1 MRTKFSAVTDMTDAR
16 AAYSGWEERSTTR
29 ALHSA
34 RRRAVERS
42 RRIVAAAR
50 EIVAECGLD
59 GLTVQK
65 VRERTGLSLRAFYQ
79 RFVSKDDLL
88 VAVFEETLRDA
99 ATMLAAKTAAV
110 TDPVE
115 RLRMLVTGIFTGGI
129 SDDVLKQS
137 VPLSHEHLRLAE
149 ARPAELRFALEPLT
163 ALLAE
168 HLAVGIEAG
177 VVRLSDPRRLAVL
190 VLHLVFAQIHA
201 VVLGTVEERDVEH
214 SGRELWEFCW
224 RAVAR

>member
-1 MRTKFSAVTDMTDAR
+1 MADAR
-16 AAYSGWEERSTTR
+16 AAYSGWEERSTAR
-29 ALHSA
+29 VLHSA
-34 RRRAVERS
+34 HRRAAERG

-50 EIVAECGLD
+50 EIVAESGLD

-79 RFVSKDDLL
+79 RFVGKDDLL

-99 ATMLAAKTAAV
+99 ATSLAARIAAV
-110 TDPVE
+110 PDPVE

-129 SDDVLKQS
+129 SDDALKQS
-137 VPLSHEHLRLAE
+137 APLSHEHLRLAD

-163 ALLAE
+163 VLLAE
-168 HLAVGIEAG
+168 HLAAGIEAG
-177 VVRLSDPRRLAVL
+177 VVRRSDPRRLAVL

-201 VVLGTVEERDVEH
+201 VVLGTVEERDVER
-214 SGRELWEFCW
+214 SGGELWEFCW
-224 RAVAR
+224 RAVAEESDP

>member
-1 MRTKFSAVTDMTDAR
+1 MGDASAV
-16 AAYSGWEERSTTR
+16 YSGWEERSTAR
-29 ALHSA
+29 MLHSA
-34 RRRAVERS
+34 RRRTVERS

-50 EIVAECGLD
+50 EIVAEFGLD

-65 VRERTGLSLRAFYQ
+65 VRERTDLSLRGFYQ
-79 RFVSKDDLL
+79 RFGGKDDLL

-99 ATMLAAKTAAV
+99 ATALETRIAPI

-129 SDDVLKQS
+129 SDDVLTQT

-163 ALLAE
+163 VLLAE
-168 HLAVGIEAG
+168 HLAAGIEAG
-177 VVRLSDPRRLAVL
+177 VVRRSDPRRLALL

-201 VVLGTVEERDVEH
+201 VVLGTVEGRDVER
-214 SGRELWEFCW
+214 SGVELWEFCW